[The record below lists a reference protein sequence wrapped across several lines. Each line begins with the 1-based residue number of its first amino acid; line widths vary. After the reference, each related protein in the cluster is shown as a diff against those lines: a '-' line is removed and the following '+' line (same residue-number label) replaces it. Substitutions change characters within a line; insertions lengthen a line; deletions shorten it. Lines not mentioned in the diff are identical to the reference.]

1 MVDWL
6 YGMGVLMN
14 GIGVVV
20 IMLIILIARVRGRN
34 MLELKEDMRCIMYA
48 GIPDI
53 NWLSISILISAII
66 YIIYLAANGP
76 IDYPYNNLF

>member
-1 MVDWL
+1 MFDWL
-6 YGMGVLMN
+6 YGMGVR
-14 GIGVVV
+14 
-20 IMLIILIARVRGRN
+20 ARER
-34 MLELKEDMRCIMYA
+34 YA